1 MDKQYD
7 NVQFPVHKEKGH
19 MGQRAAWR
27 LMSHTRI
34 IKASTSLGTNLHV
47 LVFLSISPYISPYIH
62 YLPVSFL
69 SPFSLFLSSITLY
82 CVSAGG
88 SEENISSTLL
98 HASQIIGVVGIELR
112 YITKRKVMGLLS
124 EQYYLCLSLKFN
136 KILRATNTSLL
147 K

>member
-1 MDKQYD
+1 
-7 NVQFPVHKEKGH
+7 

-34 IKASTSLGTNLHV
+34 IKASTSLGTSLHV
-47 LVFLSISPYISPYIH
+47 LVFLSISPYIH

-88 SEENISSTLL
+88 GEENTSSTLL
-98 HASQIIGVVGIELR
+98 HASQITGVGGVEVR
-112 YITKRKVMGLLS
+112 YIT
-124 EQYYLCLSLKFN
+124 E
-136 KILRATNTSLL
+136 
-147 K
+147 